1 MLADNVS
8 YFPDDFLEFDAT
20 EETDATDTEIA
31 KMYGPLSEF
40 DYKSQKIKRIRERT
54 RTKPMPMI
62 DDAIELAAENYRNGA
77 ITAETVAEFALGEL
91 IDNV

>member
-20 EETDATDTEIA
+20 EEEDATDTEIA
-31 KMYGPLSEF
+31 KMFGPLAEF
-40 DYKSQKIKRIRERT
+40 DYKSREIKRIRRRT
-54 RTKPMPMI
+54 RIKPMI
-62 DDAIELAAENYRNGA
+62 DDAVSLAAENYQKGA

-91 IDNV
+91 IEDKI